1 VSVGDGGRAART
13 PAFFAVQDVA
23 ADGRHTFVL
32 SGELDI
38 AQAVELKQAL
48 QRLGPLGSSGI
59 TLDLSGLTFMGST
72 GLRIVLL
79 AKELCELWGYEFRIV
94 PGPAN
99 VQRVFQFAGVI
110 DRLPFERVP

>member
-1 VSVGDGGRAART
+1 VSIGDGRRVARA
-13 PAFFAVQDVA
+13 PAFFAVHDVA
-23 ADGRHTFVL
+23 ANGRHTLVL

-38 AQAVELKQAL
+38 AQAVKVKNAL
-48 QRLGPLGSSGI
+48 QRLGPRGSSAI

-94 PGPAN
+94 PGPAH
-99 VQRVFQFAGVI
+99 VQRVFEFAGVI
-110 DRLPFERVP
+110 DRLPFQLAP